1 MHVHVCKKDDIF
13 RQRRLNHSGVGEE
26 FMVKMPCQSYHIQ
39 RPYVSLFFLLT
50 LTQIDLWVQK
60 FFIACCLV
68 RFAAF
73 LGAKAPLEML
83 ELKVKVKRGIKR
95 KKSKRIQKNA
105 AKRTRQ

>member
-1 MHVHVCKKDDIF
+1 MEEMYVGILHVHVCKKDDIF

-50 LTQIDLWVQK
+50 LTQIDWWVQIS
-60 FFIACCLV
+60 FIACCLV

-73 LGAKAPLEML
+73 FSLDPVPKGGL
-83 ELKVKVKRGIKR
+83 
-95 KKSKRIQKNA
+95 N
-105 AKRTRQ
+105 